1 MTEAPALEA
10 FFLPAHSGQ
19 RLCLLHRP
27 VGALRGAV
35 VHVHAFAEEMNKSR
49 RMVAAGARALAA
61 AGYTVLQID
70 LLGCGDASGELHEAR
85 WTDWLDDIDRAVAWL
100 RARDAA
106 HAAAPLWLWGHRAGA
121 LLAAEALARCETPA
135 HLLLWQPVLQ
145 GRSVVQQMLRLK
157 AAAAWQSGD
166 GKGVI
171 DQARAD
177 LAAGGA
183 VDIAGYV
190 LTPGLVQSFEQAVL
204 KPPASPA
211 VGDAGRRL
219 VWLEVSGSEAALS
232 PAAQAQQARWQAAGW
247 QVHMQAVTGPAFWQ
261 TVEIE
266 DAPVL
271 VQATV
276 AALQRSAP
284 GPAQPAAPGVPTAA
298 THP

>member
-10 FFLPAHSGQ
+10 LFLPAHPGQ

-49 RMVAAGARALAA
+49 RMVAVGARALAA

-106 HAAAPLWLWGHRAGA
+106 HAATPLWLWGHRAGA
-121 LLAAEALARCETPA
+121 LLTADALARSETPA

-157 AAAAWQSGD
+157 AAASWQQGD

-177 LAAGGA
+177 LAAGRA
-183 VDIAGYV
+183 VEVGGYV

-204 KPPASPA
+204 KPPALPA
-211 VGDAGRRL
+211 IGDTGRRL

-247 QVHMQAVTGPAFWQ
+247 QVDMHAVTGPAFWQ

-266 DAPVL
+266 DAPAL

-276 AALQRSAP
+276 SALQLGAP
-284 GPAQPAAPGVPTAA
+284 DPAQPAAPDVPMAA